1 MLQSLEIQVLPF
13 LKPHEFIVICLGA
26 GNGQKEVFNENDLCN
41 YFLSFSLSILLFVK
55 LIKLSME
62 KHLN

>member
-13 LKPHEFIVICLGA
+13 LKPREFIVICLRA

-41 YFLSFSLSILLFVK
+41 YFLIIFFKYIIVCQAY
-55 LIKLSME
+55 
-62 KHLN
+62 

>member
-13 LKPHEFIVICLGA
+13 LKPREFIVICLGA

-41 YFLSFSLSILLFVK
+41 HFLIIFFKYIIVCQAY
-55 LIKLSME
+55 
-62 KHLN
+62 